1 MEKEN
6 YLKGSWRKKHISYLA
21 LNQPQPPSFSDNQSA
36 TVDEEKGGRLKGKH
50 RRFMGVKVAGYRW
63 LVI

>member
-36 TVDEEKGGRLKGKH
+36 TVDEEK
-50 RRFMGVKVAGYRW
+50 
-63 LVI
+63 LVG